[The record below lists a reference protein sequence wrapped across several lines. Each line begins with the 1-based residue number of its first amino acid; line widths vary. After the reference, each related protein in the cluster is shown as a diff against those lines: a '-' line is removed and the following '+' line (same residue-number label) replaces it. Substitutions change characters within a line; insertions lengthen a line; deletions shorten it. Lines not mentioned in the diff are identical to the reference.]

1 MNLFIFDKIIQDPI
15 ISALLQFKTTQSE
28 DDYFTVARG
37 LIEYSKERL
46 TDKNIIREYVL
57 RKMLA
62 LDLPDIANLRN
73 FLRHDVKI
81 IYTEFFETD
90 WDKLFHEQGFIPMS
104 DIECPPED
112 EGIDGFTV
120 SISSMIDC
128 ESNEALG
135 GALLAHV
142 TEFVRG

>member
-1 MNLFIFDKIIQDPI
+1 MNLFIFDKITQDPI
-15 ISALLQFKTTQSE
+15 ISALLQFKENLSE
-28 DDYFTVARG
+28 DDYFTIAHG
-37 LIEYSKERL
+37 LVEYSKDRL

-57 RKMLA
+57 RKMLN
-62 LDLPDIANLRN
+62 LDLPDIGNLRN

-81 IYTEFFETD
+81 IYSEFFETD
-90 WDKLFHEQGFIPMS
+90 WDNLFHEQGFIPMS
-104 DIECPPED
+104 DIKCPPKGD
-112 EGIDGFTV
+112 SVDGYTV

-142 TEFVRG
+142 TEFI